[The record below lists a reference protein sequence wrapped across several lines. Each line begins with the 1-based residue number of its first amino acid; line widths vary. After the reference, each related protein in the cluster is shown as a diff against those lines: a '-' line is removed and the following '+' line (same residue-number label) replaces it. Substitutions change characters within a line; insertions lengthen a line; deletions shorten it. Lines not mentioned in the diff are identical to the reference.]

1 MRPTK
6 LPRSRIST
14 EVRSV
19 IKGES
24 WLKYIEKLAFLKGRL
39 AKTPKV
45 EVPLASRFLSTL
57 CPNPDQALSADSSCW
72 TKLDQD
78 RIKTNIQQLGYRTPI
93 PHENTTN

>member
-24 WLKYIEKLAFLKGRL
+24 WLKYIEKLAFLKGYY
-39 AKTPKV
+39 
-45 EVPLASRFLSTL
+45 TL
-57 CPNPDQALSADSSCW
+57 L
-72 TKLDQD
+72 LD
-78 RIKTNIQQLGYRTPI
+78 
-93 PHENTTN
+93 